1 MIENIGLFIYLYTIL
16 EKLIFAGNFAVFASI
31 VVAGFTLGITA
42 MLISENSTTWRNTT
56 QDQRNT
62 KEAEIKNIRNKILKA
77 CAIFGVIGALLVT
90 FIPTREDAKLIAG
103 VVIGVNVAEK
113 TIEAVNKSELVGKVL
128 DIVEKKIDN
137 TLVELD
143 AETQKLKEQK

>member
-1 MIENIGLFIYLYTIL
+1 MLENIGLLIYLYTIL
-16 EKLIFAGNFAVFASI
+16 EKLIFAGNFAVSASI
-31 VVAGFTLGITA
+31 VVAGFTLFTA
-42 MLISENSTTWRNTT
+42 TIFLDINSTTGHAT

-62 KEAEIKNIRNKILKA
+62 KAAEIKNIRNKIIKA
-77 CAIFGVIGALLVT
+77 CAIFGVIGALLVI

-137 TLVELD
+137 VLVD
-143 AETQKLKEQK
+143 MDNTNKEDKK

>member
-16 EKLIFAGNFAVFASI
+16 EKLIFAGRFAFFASI
-31 VVAGFTLGITA
+31 VVAGFTLFTA
-42 MLISENSTTWRNTT
+42 AIFLDANSTTWHAT
-56 QDQRNT
+56 QDRRNT

-77 CAIFGVIGALLVT
+77 CAMFGVIGALLVT

-137 TLVELD
+137 TLIELD
-143 AETQKLKEQK
+143 VETQKLKEQK

>member
-16 EKLIFAGNFAVFASI
+16 EKLIFAGNFAFFASI
-31 VVAGFTLGITA
+31 VVSGFTLFTTA
-42 MLISENSTTWRNTT
+42 MFLDVNSTTRHAT

-62 KEAEIKNIRNKILKA
+62 KDAEIKNIRNKILKA
-77 CAIFGVIGALLVT
+77 CAIFGVIGALLVI

-137 TLVELD
+137 TLIELD
-143 AETQKLKEQK
+143 VENQKLKEQK

>member
-16 EKLIFAGNFAVFASI
+16 EKLIFAGNFAFFASI
-31 VVAGFTLGITA
+31 VVAGFTLFTA
-42 MLISENSTTWRNTT
+42 AMFLDSISTAWNAT

-77 CAIFGVIGALLVT
+77 CAIFGVIGALLVI

-103 VVIGVNVAEK
+103 VVVGAKVAEQ
-113 TIEAVNKSELVGKVL
+113 TIETVSESEIVGKVL

-137 TLVELD
+137 VLTD
-143 AETQKLKEQK
+143 MDNTTKEDKK

>member
-1 MIENIGLFIYLYTIL
+1 MIENIGLLIYLYTIL
-16 EKLIFAGNFAVFASI
+16 EKLIFAGNFAVSASI
-31 VVAGFTLGITA
+31 LVAGFTLPITA
-42 MLISENSTTWRNTT
+42 MLLEANSATWRNAT

-62 KEAEIKNIRNKILKA
+62 KEAEIKNSRNKILKV
-77 CAIFGVIGALLVT
+77 CAIFGVIGALLAT

-137 TLVELD
+137 VIVDMDNTN
-143 AETQKLKEQK
+143 KEDKK